1 MKNKI
6 LFLFIGVIG
15 LVLLSLLLSSWLS
28 IFQDSKTFVYLTFD
42 DGPLN
47 GSQHVND
54 IVLS

>member
-6 LFLFIGVIG
+6 LFLFSGVIG
-15 LVLLSLLLSSWLS
+15 LVLLSLLVSIWLS
-28 IFQDSKTFVYLTFD
+28 TFQDSKTFVYLTFD